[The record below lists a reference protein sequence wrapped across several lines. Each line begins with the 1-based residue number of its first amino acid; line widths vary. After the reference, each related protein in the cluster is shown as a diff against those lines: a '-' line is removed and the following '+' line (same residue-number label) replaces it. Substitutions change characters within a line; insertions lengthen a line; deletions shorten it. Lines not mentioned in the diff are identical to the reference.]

1 MGVIGA
7 AASCIAR
14 AVLIP
19 LIAAVI
25 ATCGST
31 PTVFAQAWKPDKPI
45 EIIIPGG
52 AGGGPDRTARVMQ
65 KIWRDSGTVN
75 VPINVVNKAGGGG
88 NLAYTYLNQ
97 VAGDGHYLATMTPT
111 LLTNHILGISPFNY
125 TDFTT
130 LSVLTSEYIAFA
142 VNAESSIRSGNDL
155 IERVRK
161 NPDSVSFAIATSR
174 GNGNH
179 IALALV
185 MKAAGIDATKL
196 KIVLFKASI
205 DATTAMMGG
214 HVDAVATP
222 ASTYYP
228 VMGTGKVRIIAI
240 AAPARVGG
248 QYAAVPTWKEQ
259 GINVV
264 MPSFRTLIAPRGLT
278 PAQTAFWDNAIARLT
293 RSDAWKK
300 ELDET
305 ERDSVYMN
313 SVDSR
318 KFLDAQYAQYKA
330 ILTELGLVK

>member
-1 MGVIGA
+1 RRTPCVRCAHMGVIGA
-7 AASCIAR
+7 GASCIAR

-31 PTVFAQAWKPDKPI
+31 PAVFAQAWKPDKPV

-65 KIWRDSGTVN
+65 KIWRASG
-75 VPINVVNKAGGGG
+75 K
-88 NLAYTYLNQ
+88 
-97 VAGDGHYLATMTPT
+97 
-111 LLTNHILGISPFNY
+111 
-125 TDFTT
+125 
-130 LSVLTSEYIAFA
+130 
-142 VNAESSIRSGNDL
+142 DL

-214 HVDAVATP
+214 HVDALATP
-222 ASTYYP
+222 ASTYDP

-305 ERDSVYMN
+305 ERDSV
-313 SVDSR
+313 
-318 KFLDAQYAQYKA
+318 
-330 ILTELGLVK
+330 